1 MKTYSWATNF
11 MKIQIESDTTE
22 VTEHSTAI
30 KRVIPYIK
38 KKKEERNMKENSLY
52 MHNVLLFLVRLHV
65 LCNTIR
71 Q

>member
-1 MKTYSWATNF
+1 

-38 KKKEERNMKENSLY
+38 KKRRKKYERKQFVY
-52 MHNVLLFLVRLHV
+52 AQ
-65 LCNTIR
+65 CTIIFSSFTCFM
-71 Q
+71 